1 MATQITFEQAMTR
14 LEQIVA
20 TLESG
25 RCTLDESMKLFEEGA
40 KLTAFCQKALRSAE
54 QKIVKTR
61 YTDEEIEKIVAATAE
76 THLLTHREL
85 EVFCELLKGKKQS
98 EIGYYLG
105 ISISTVKDNAGRI
118 YGKLGV
124 ANKDELFI
132 KIDSKLRMS

>member
-1 MATQITFEQAMTR
+1 
-14 LEQIVA
+14 LIV
-20 TLESG
+20 G
-25 RCTLDESMKLFEEGA
+25 GA
-40 KLTAFCQKALRSAE
+40 VWFFILRRRKENEPIPVTPTDAPVPSAISTVTA
-54 QKIVKTR
+54 KIVKTR

-76 THLLTHREL
+76 THLLTNREL

-132 KIDSKLRMS
+132 KVDSKLRKS